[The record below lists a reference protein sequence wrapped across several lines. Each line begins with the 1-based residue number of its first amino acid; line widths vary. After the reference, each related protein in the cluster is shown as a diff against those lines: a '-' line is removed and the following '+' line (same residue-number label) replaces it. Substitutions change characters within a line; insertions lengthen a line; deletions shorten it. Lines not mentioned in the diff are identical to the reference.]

1 MKRKKVNLVL
11 IIVFMIGFGI
21 LSYPFITQYWN
32 AKVQSKAIA
41 SYGKML
47 ENIEV
52 KDYDELFEKGRIYNE
67 QLLKLSFPLVEYR
80 KVNGYNELFNINN
93 NGMIGYITINKIN
106 VELPIYHGTNSSV
119 LNRAVG
125 HMEGTSL
132 PIGGLGTH
140 SVLSA
145 HSGLPTAKLFT
156 NLGKLEVNDIFTI
169 TILNQTLTY
178 QIDEIKI
185 VEPSDVSHLEIVPS
199 KDYVTLITCTPYGIN
214 THRLLVRGTRI
225 SNIVEREIVISSDA
239 YQIDKLMVTFVISI
253 PILGGLIIFALIK
266 PVKRKIEVG
275 EI

>member
-11 IIVFMIGFGI
+11 IILFMIGFAI
-21 LSYPFITQYWN
+21 LMYPFVTQYWN
-32 AKVQSKAIA
+32 ANVQSRAIVD
-41 SYGKML
+41 YGKML
-47 ENIEV
+47 ENIKIE
-52 KDYDELFEKGRIYNE
+52 DYTEIFNRGRIYNE
-67 QLLKLSFPLVEYR
+67 QLSKLSFPLVEY
-80 KVNGYNELFNINN
+80 KKIDGYNELFNIND

-106 VELPIYHGTNSSV
+106 TELPIYHGTNSSV

-132 PIGGLGTH
+132 PIGGEGTH

-178 QIDEIKI
+178 QIDEILI
-185 VEPSDVSHLEIVPS
+185 VEPSDVSNLEIVPL

-225 SNIVEREIVISSDA
+225 ENIVEKVIEVSSDA
-239 YQIDKLMVTFVISI
+239 YQVDKLSVTLLISM
-253 PILGGLIIFALIK
+253 PILLGLIVFVVFR
-266 PVKRKIEVG
+266 PVKRRIEVG
-275 EI
+275 EL